1 MLREDLKR
9 TCYLPDLL
17 EALLEGMDKHTDEV

>member
-9 TCYLPDLL
+9 PCYLPDLL
-17 EALLEGMDKHTDEV
+17 EALFEGLDKHTDKV